1 MMPIDWLDR
10 NANRTLIDMSDDEKD
25 LAVSLYMSMTANQ
38 DDVLAA
44 IKDYFVE
51 DMRFADLILR
61 PDASCGKALK
71 DSLYAAFE
79 AEIQQDMDRHNFRV
93 LPVIDPAHEAGHKE
107 SDFS

>member
-1 MMPIDWLDR
+1 MMPINWLDR
-10 NANRTLIDMSDDEKD
+10 NANRTLIEMSDDEKD

-61 PDASCGKALK
+61 PDAACGKALK
-71 DSLYAAFE
+71 DRLYAAFE

-93 LPVIDPAHEAGHKE
+93 LPVIDPSHEAGHKE
-107 SDFS
+107 SDF